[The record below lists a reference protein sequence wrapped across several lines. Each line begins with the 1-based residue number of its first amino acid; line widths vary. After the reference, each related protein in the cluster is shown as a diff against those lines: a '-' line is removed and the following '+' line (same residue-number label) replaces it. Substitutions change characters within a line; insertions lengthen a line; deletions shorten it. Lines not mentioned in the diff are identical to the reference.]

1 MSTST
6 AQLLDLTARAA
17 GTTDPGAL
25 LEMLQAG
32 HAHWCAGVAELRAH
46 LTQRCAAMS
55 DQEVAETCTRA
66 DVPWEPD
73 TTREEAVAHLAFVE
87 WDRSPAAMAYAE
99 LATRAA
105 ELGMC
110 LAPG

>member
-1 MSTST
+1 MSTPT

-32 HAHWCAGVAELRAH
+32 HTHWCAGVAELRAH
-46 LTQRCAAMS
+46 IADRCATMS
-55 DQEVAETCTRA
+55 DQEVAKACTRA
-66 DVPWEPD
+66 DAPWEPGA
-73 TTREEAVAHLAFVE
+73 TREEAVANLAFSE
-87 WDRSPAAMAYAE
+87 WDRSPAAIAYAE

-105 ELGMC
+105 ELGVC